1 MAVGLVVAHAQRVAP
16 QYPCSEAVGV
26 GCAVP
31 TLLPG
36 AALLLS
42 LGGVGGASAALHEGR
57 AAGGGADLQ
66 GSGHSSPR
74 DAYSPHDGGLWA
86 QCTSLRIKR
95 DSRVVARQATS
106 AGVRRSADSASAR
119 TSPTR

>member
-36 AALLLS
+36 ASLLLS

-66 GSGHSSPR
+66 GSGHQFPQR
-74 DAYSPHDGGLWA
+74 RVEPARWRAVGGVWAY
-86 QCTSLRIKR
+86 LRLAV
-95 DSRVVARQATS
+95 SVTE
-106 AGVRRSADSASAR
+106 
-119 TSPTR
+119 P